1 MNHRTATAWMA
12 LVVLMAA
19 CASLTPDGKAVK
31 VYQANVAAQD
41 AATPPMPDGC
51 RKVATSGPIDQQQE
65 ARDQSDP
72 YLAQR
77 NETAAA
83 GGNVLLVK
91 SYRFMHL
98 MKTDC
103 SVGDT
108 SPGCMS
114 QSQNWYK
121 TTFESY
127 SCDAPALEVL
137 AKAPVPAAPSIFGFE
152 IKKNAPPPAAA
163 PSTASA
169 AVAPAPMPTPIPAVA
184 AAPAKAAGTELKSK
198 VVALMQ
204 EGVGS
209 DVIVAYVRANRPA
222 APLSA
227 EEIIDWKKA
236 GISDDVIRATFS
248 N

>member
-1 MNHRTATAWMA
+1 MSHRTTAASFTLA
-12 LVVLMAA
+12 LFAVA
-19 CASLTPDGKAVK
+19 CASLTPGGKAVK
-31 VYQANVAAQD
+31 VYEGNVASAD
-41 AATPPMPDGC
+41 APAPALPTGC
-51 RKVATSGPIDQQQE
+51 RRVGSSGPIDQQQQ

-72 YLAQR
+72 YLVQR

-91 SYRFMHL
+91 SYRFMNL

-108 SPGCMS
+108 SPGCMN

-121 TTFESY
+121 VTFESY
-127 SCDAPALEVL
+127 ACDAPALDAL
-137 AKAPVPAAPSIFGFE
+137 AKAPVPATPSIFGFE
-152 IKKNAPPPAAA
+152 IKKSAPASASSAA

-169 AVAPAPMPTPIPAVA
+169 VADPSPVPAVV
-184 AAPAKAAGTELKSK
+184 AAPPRAGGAELKSK
-198 VVALMQ
+198 IVALMH
-204 EGVGS
+204 EGVGT

-227 EEIIDWKKA
+227 EEIIEWKKA